1 VAKTK
6 EVQIAVAS
14 EGATKL
20 LAASYD
26 FTADILSQTDNDNDY
41 FNTCASVMRLIFISW
56 VKLNA
61 IIAAF
66 GNLRILIM

>member
-1 VAKTK
+1 VTKTQ

-14 EGATKL
+14 ESATKL
-20 LAASYD
+20 PAASYD
-26 FTADILSQTDNDNDY
+26 FAADILSLTDNDNDY
-41 FNTCASVMRLIFISW
+41 FNMCASVMRLIFTSW

-66 GNLRILIM
+66 GVSESS